1 MSSKRRSRIA
11 TYIMDYKS
19 QNSLASGLKLD
30 EKLVLAMKLFALA
43 VLEAL
48 VHGWGRPTII

>member
-30 EKLVLAMKLFALA
+30 EKLVLAMGLFALA

-48 VHGWGRPTII
+48 VHGWGRPAII

>member
-48 VHGWGRPTII
+48 VHGWDRPTII